1 MADIIEPL
9 RSDLGYPFI
18 FSVDWTADGQTTGR
32 TSSPAFSIVGT
43 DSDIPEAQKKLD
55 KSTYASS
62 KSMPVENDGGSS
74 SSSKL
79 LASTATSSAPTDLF
93 TAPALPTSGSDRNG
107 TSSNIS
113 PVGAS
118 HGGHKGGL
126 GTGAIVGIAVG
137 VVVAALLAAA
147 LCLFFFL
154 RRRRRSKTAVAAR
167 EEQTRAEQEKLSSF
181 PKDGSGGVGGGA
193 ASASDAAIAP
203 YRDEHNLAGTS
214 SGNARG
220 GLDEHEEH
228 AVPLRQQQHR
238 GLREEE
244 EEERGSRAAEETPHG
259 GVSRHLVEDG
269 MTAAEIRRLEE
280 EEAHLDSE
288 IQRAGGRR

>member
-1 MADIIEPL
+1 MSDIIEPL

-18 FSVDWTADGQTTGR
+18 LSFDWTIDDQTTGR
-32 TSSPAFSIVGT
+32 TSSPAFSIVKA
-43 DSDIPEAQKKLD
+43 DSDISEAEKKLA
-55 KSTYASS
+55 KSAYARSIQ
-62 KSMPVENDGGSS
+62 SMPTDNDGSS
-74 SSSKL
+74 SSEL

-93 TAPALPTSGSDRNG
+93 TAPALPTSSSDRNG

-113 PVGAS
+113 PVDAS
-118 HGGHKGGL
+118 RSGHKGGGL

-167 EEQTRAEQEKLSSF
+167 EDQTRAEQEKLSSF

-193 ASASDAAIAP
+193 ANASDAAIAP
-203 YRDEHNLAGTS
+203 YRDEHNLARSG

-228 AVPLRQQQHR
+228 AVPLRQQPHGDLQ
-238 GLREEE
+238 
-244 EEERGSRAAEETPHG
+244 EEERGSHAAEEAPHG

-280 EEAHLDSE
+280 EEAHLDNE
-288 IQRAGGRR
+288 IQRAGGGR